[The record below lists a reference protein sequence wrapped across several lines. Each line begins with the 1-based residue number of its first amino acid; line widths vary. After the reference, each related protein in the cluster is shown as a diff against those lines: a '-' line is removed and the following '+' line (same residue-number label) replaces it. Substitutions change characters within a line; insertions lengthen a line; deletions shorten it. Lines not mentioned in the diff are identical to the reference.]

1 MHSNIDEEL
10 VDSHQMSLGDAIDAM
25 DEAQRAWSEA
35 R

>member
-1 MHSNIDEEL
+1 